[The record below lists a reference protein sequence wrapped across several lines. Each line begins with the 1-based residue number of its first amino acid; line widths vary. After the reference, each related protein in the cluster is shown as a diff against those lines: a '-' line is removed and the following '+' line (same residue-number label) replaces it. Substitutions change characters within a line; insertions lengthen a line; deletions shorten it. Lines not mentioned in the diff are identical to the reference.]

1 MGNGIRLAENEKKV
15 EIINDF
21 EDRSKRIIESAFIET
36 EYSKFAQHSFYT
48 VNQLDF
54 RKDTFNP

>member
-1 MGNGIRLAENEKKV
+1 MAENEKKV